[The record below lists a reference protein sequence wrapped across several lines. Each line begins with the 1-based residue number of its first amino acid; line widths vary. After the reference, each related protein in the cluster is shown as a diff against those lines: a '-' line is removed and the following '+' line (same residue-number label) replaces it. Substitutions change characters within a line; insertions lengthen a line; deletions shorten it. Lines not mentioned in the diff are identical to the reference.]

1 MSSHPSDRNA
11 KAVSL
16 KSLFPTVDLA
26 VIESVLEAHGGS
38 EDRAVES
45 LLALTDES
53 FVPESRP
60 DLNTVS
66 FFASFSWQPLRWTE
80 NERGRV
86 LTSLEM
92 GNRTDRRRLI
102 RSSSRPGGGGTS
114 RRPSSPVRPS
124 SSPVSFSS
132 LRAGVRPY
140 QPALSS
146 PRPKSSRRRR
156 PTVDGVCLRASG
168 RLRAVDSRC
177 RRGAGAARTGLGGTV
192 PEAGRFGQED
202 V

>member
-1 MSSHPSDRNA
+1 MSSPPSDRNA

-66 FFASFSWQPLRWTE
+66 SVPSLSLQPLR
-80 NERGRV
+80 
-86 LTSLEM
+86 
-92 GNRTDRRRLI
+92 
-102 RSSSRPGGGGTS
+102 
-114 RRPSSPVRPS
+114 
-124 SSPVSFSS
+124 
-132 LRAGVRPY
+132 
-140 QPALSS
+140 
-146 PRPKSSRRRR
+146 
-156 PTVDGVCLRASG
+156 
-168 RLRAVDSRC
+168 
-177 RRGAGAARTGLGGTV
+177 
-192 PEAGRFGQED
+192 
-202 V
+202 